1 MFSAA
6 SFCQF
11 VCLFV
16 NTITSKRLNLGWW
29 NLAVRCDVQKI
40 SPEFV
45 FQGHRSRTSWTK
57 KEKVLSHPHW
67 QCMVRQRVCCRSYAA
82 CSSRRLHCVA
92 TRGVTEWWQCTLTA
106 ACVRFCR
113 EQSSRAQL
121 RWWENQRMLSS
132 FTLAYK
138 SPEAIIPFVTTY
150 GHVRRLRKIKTYL
163 NEIAFSSD
171 FHFFKN
177 YMLHLCIFRRILSKT

>member
-1 MFSAA
+1 MQ
-6 SFCQF
+6 C
-11 VCLFV
+11 
-16 NTITSKRLNLGWW
+16 T
-29 NLAVRCDVQKI
+29 KI
-40 SPEFV
+40 SPEFDC
-45 FQGHRSRTSWTK
+45 QGQRSKIKVTGDK
-57 KEKVLSHPHW
+57 KNEKMLSHSHW
-67 QCMVRQRVCCRSYAA
+67 QCMVRRRVCCRPYAA
-82 CSSRRLHCVA
+82 RSSRRVHCVA
-92 TRGVTEWWQCTLTA
+92 AGVTGWWQCTLTA